1 MLDGFKKTNIWYF
14 MKVKVA
20 IEEIITQT
28 FEVEVSSL
36 DNAYDEVRKMYRD
49 GKLVVENPSL
59 IEANVMIYDE
69 NGEETDWNNLHV

>member
-1 MLDGFKKTNIWYF
+1 

>member
-1 MLDGFKKTNIWYF
+1 

-28 FEVEVSSL
+28 FEVEVSDL
-36 DNAYDEVRKMYRD
+36 EKAYDEVRQMYKD
-49 GKLVVENPSL
+49 GKLVVEDPTL
-59 IEANVMIYDE
+59 IEASVMIYDE

>member
-1 MLDGFKKTNIWYF
+1 
-14 MKVKVA
+14 MKAKVA

-28 FEVEVSSL
+28 FEVEVSDL
-36 DNAYDEVRKMYRD
+36 NKAYDEVRQMYRD
-49 GKLVVENPSL
+49 GKLVVDDPTL

>member
-1 MLDGFKKTNIWYF
+1 
-14 MKVKVA
+14 MKAKVA

-28 FEVEVSSL
+28 FEVEVSDL
-36 DNAYDEVRKMYRD
+36 NEAYHEVRQMYKG
-49 GKLVVENPSL
+49 GKLVVENPTL